1 MTYNNSVDVS
11 ALRIIMKARGMSQSD
26 LARLAGVSRQAVSLW
41 FSSDEKP
48 QPRSGHLENLSR
60 GLGVSIDD
68 LVWPLPFLENEEGR
82 LRLGAELNWDKMYP
96 DVEGFLLALCRDE
109 LKAVARL
116 VEAYGLFASARMAGP
131 AVLDRF
137 PEYKRFLPPALRRD
151 LEPLWKMRE
160 SLGGT

>member
-1 MTYNNSVDVS
+1 M
-11 ALRIIMKARGMSQSD
+11 IMKARGMSQSD

-48 QPRSGHLENLSR
+48 QLRSGHLENLSR

-68 LVWPLPFLENEEGR
+68 LVWPLPFLEDEEGR
-82 LRLGAELNWDKMYP
+82 RRLGAELNWDKMYP
-96 DVEGFLLALCRDE
+96 DVEGFLLALCRGE

-116 VEAYGLFASARMAGP
+116 VEAYGLFASARMAGSV
-131 AVLDRF
+131 ALDRF

-160 SLGGT
+160 TLSLI